1 MQDFE
6 RWLKVN
12 EASLTIQFAESGAD
26 REMDFDFEQEA
37 YDVYVQCN
45 GNNLHH
51 RRFIDKY
58 IDTADFDIVC
68 TLAVLY
74 FVIRTLVR

>member
-1 MQDFE
+1 M
-6 RWLKVN
+6 
-12 EASLTIQFAESGAD
+12 
-26 REMDFDFEQEA
+26 
-37 YDVYVQCN
+37 
-45 GNNLHH
+45 

-74 FVIRTLVR
+74 FVIRTLMS